1 MAKRNKIN
9 FREFFI
15 YSVLGI
21 VFILL
26 LGRLL
31 YLHVIFAPELKA
43 RAAMLHNS
51 NQPVMI
57 YERGMIV
64 DAQDN
69 ILAKSVP
76 TRDIYA
82 DPKTM
87 TASLTKSNSNMTEEE
102 LKAKKKEIAEKLAD
116 ILDKDSEDILNLLL
130 QNSSWVSIARQ
141 ADIEKANRVAELK
154 IPGVGF
160 TDTYKRVYPAGT
172 MAASVLG
179 IVNMAGDGVEGLE
192 YYYND
197 ELNGD
202 VDFKVEDSKTAD
214 GYLSLAQ
221 DNVQTGFNLKLTLDS
236 TIQHLIE
243 QELDSIM
250 ENGQPARAT
259 ILAMDPMTGKIL
271 GMGSRPTFDP
281 NNYGQTKEEQR
292 KNLAISMNYEPGSTF
307 KIITGAIAL
316 EEGVVTPE
324 KKFNDP
330 GYIIVGSRRIT
341 NWDSY
346 RKAHGVISF
355 TEGMKLSSNVVLA
368 QVVADLGKDT
378 FYTYLKSFGFG
389 SKTKIDIAG
398 EEQGL
403 LIDKKNVKSLELA
416 TMSFGQA
423 NLVTPIQLLT
433 AICAVANGGNLM
445 QPYIVEKITDQDN
458 RPIVTKNPKVVR
470 QVLSKTTS
478 KTMTDILVEVVESGT
493 GTSSKILGIKVAG
506 KTGTAQK
513 IDPQTGGY
521 SKTDFVTSF
530 VGFAPADNPKIA
542 VLVIV
547 DSPTKGIPQGGTQAG
562 PHVKAIIEGAL
573 QYYGIPMSSQTPSD
587 ISNLEDLPS
596 IENPQEEP
604 VIPEGTPGKD
614 EVVVPNVLGLTMRQ
628 AGQKLGESGLR
639 YEFSGSGLAINQFPQ
654 AGKIINQGDT
664 VKVEFS
670 PEGPNSGNKDNKENN
685 ENEDNRDD

>member
-87 TASLTKSNSNMTEEE
+87 TASLTKSNSDMTEEE

-160 TDTYKRVYPAGT
+160 TDTYKSVYPAGT

-445 QPYIVEKITDQDN
+445 QPYIVEKITDQDH
-458 RPIVTKNPKVVR
+458 RPIVTKNPKVER
-470 QVLSKTTS
+470 QVLSRTTS

-573 QYYGIPMSSQTPSD
+573 QYYGIPVSSQTPSD

-670 PEGPNSGNKDNKENN
+670 PEGPN
-685 ENEDNRDD
+685 